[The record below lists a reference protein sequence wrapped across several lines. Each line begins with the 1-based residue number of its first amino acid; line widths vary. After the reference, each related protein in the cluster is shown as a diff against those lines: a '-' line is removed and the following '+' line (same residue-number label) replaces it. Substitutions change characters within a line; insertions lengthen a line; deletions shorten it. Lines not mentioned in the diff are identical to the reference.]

1 MSLVTSIKSASKWFA
16 FQVSGSILFSVGQCI
31 LFLQT
36 IVQFF
41 CLELGEI
48 LKLLCVY
55 LLFLVQSLSHVLLF
69 VTSWTASCQ
78 ACSSLSPRAC
88 ANSCPLSRWCHQS
101 ISFSVIPFSFCPQ
114 SFPASG
120 SFPMSQ
126 LFESGSQSIGASA
139 SALFL
144 SMNIKGWFPLGLTD
158 LILLLSKGLSS
169 VFTLFKHWVGQKC
182 SGFFCK
188 MLWKNPNEFFCQTNI
203 FSTYQEVTWSFDP
216 KT

>member
-1 MSLVTSIKSASKWFA
+1 MY
-16 FQVSGSILFSVGQCI
+16 SVPANHCP
-31 LFLQT
+31 
-36 IVQFF
+36 
-41 CLELGEI
+41 
-48 LKLLCVY
+48 
-55 LLFLVQSLSHVLLF
+55 VLLF
-69 VTSWTASCQ
+69 GVGRDSETLVCISVVPCSVTQSCLTLCDLMDCIMPGVPVLHYLPELAQTHVHWVGDAITASHSL
-78 ACSSLSPRAC
+78 SSLSPSAL
-88 ANSCPLSRWCHQS
+88 NLSQHQGL
-101 ISFSVIPFSFCPQ
+101 FQWVCPQ

-126 LFESGSQSIGASA
+126 LFESGGQSIGASA